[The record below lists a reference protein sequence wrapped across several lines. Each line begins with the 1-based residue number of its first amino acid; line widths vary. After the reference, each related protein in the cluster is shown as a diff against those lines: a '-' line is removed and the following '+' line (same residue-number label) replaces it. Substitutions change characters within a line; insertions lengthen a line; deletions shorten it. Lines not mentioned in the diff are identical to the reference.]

1 MTHPNAELVRRL
13 FGAFGND
20 AKQISAAFDR
30 DVLWRVPGDTAMS
43 GEYRG
48 RRDVV
53 DFLRRT
59 GSETGGTYRSQLH
72 TVFADDDWGL
82 AVYRARGTRNGVDLD
97 VEQALVF
104 KFDDGM
110 ITEVTAVPLDSAFDA
125 FWS

>member
-1 MTHPNAELVRRL
+1 VTHPNAELVRRL

-20 AKQISAAFDR
+20 AKQISATFDR

-43 GEYRG
+43 GVYRG

-59 GSETGGTYRSQLH
+59 GLETGGTYRSRLH

-82 AVYRARGTRNGVDLD
+82 AVYRAWGTRNGIDLD

-104 KFDDGM
+104 KFGDGM

-125 FWS
+125 FWA